1 MKRPFLLLPF
11 LSLAAAFVCHS
22 ASGFCMRHALS
33 LSGAARGDWLELS
46 RLSEF
51 AEEAFWL
58 AFVAMLARH
67 ALDARRVRLGRAP
80 TSAAW
85 TAVALAVALLA
96 VPALWLLD
104 YRRELYP
111 KLERTVPVDSFA
123 KEFPGVPLPDG
134 DRSMLLDET
143 YLATLLSAR
152 DRIPFAVRGH
162 RFSRIRPDKFH
173 QVYGSIDVVPAD
185 TNLVYVHSCRARYRT
200 TLEQQGVRWLPRHA
214 GKRIVHQLPLPSMS
228 TNANANPNPSSARL
242 SRQFSLSLLTVP
254 IGGH

>member
-1 MKRPFLLLPF
+1 MKRHALLLPF

-33 LSGAARGDWLELS
+33 LSGAARGDWFEVS

-51 AEEAFWL
+51 AEEACWR

-67 ALDARRVRLGRAP
+67 AFDARRVRLGRAP

-104 YRRELYP
+104 YRRELSP
-111 KLERTVPVDSFA
+111 KLEQTVPVESFA

-134 DRSMLLDET
+134 DRCVVLDET
-143 YLATLLSAR
+143 HLAGRVSY

-162 RFSRIRPDKFH
+162 RFTRIRPDKFH
-173 QVYGSIDVVPAD
+173 HVYGSIDVVPAD

-200 TLEQQGVRWLPRHA
+200 TLKLQGVYW
-214 GKRIVHQLPLPSMS
+214 
-228 TNANANPNPSSARL
+228 
-242 SRQFSLSLLTVP
+242 
-254 IGGH
+254 